1 MLWDFQTYL
10 PDDILVKVDRAAM
23 STSLETRVP
32 FLDHRII
39 EFAMNLEIGQ
49 KIKNGT
55 GKWLL
60 REVLFRYVPKNLI
73 ERPKKGF
80 GIPLDQWLRGPL
92 KDWVYET
99 LSESNLKKH
108 GLLNIQEINRKV
120 EEHMSRKYNWQ
131 YLIWDVLMFQSW
143 FNEYHSCKKEQ

>member
-1 MLWDFQTYL
+1 M
-10 PDDILVKVDRAAM
+10 
-23 STSLETRVP
+23 
-32 FLDHRII
+32 
-39 EFAMNLEIGQ
+39 
-49 KIKNGT
+49 
-55 GKWLL
+55 
-60 REVLFRYVPKNLI
+60 PKELI
-73 ERPKKGF
+73 ERPKRGF
-80 GIPLDQWLRGPL
+80 GIPLDSWLRGPL
-92 KDWVYET
+92 KEWVYET